1 MKTYLISKVQK
12 VETILFFLT
21 TLFLPTQLG
30 KHFWPAS
37 SSIFSLRIDY
47 LSPTVYFWD
56 ILMLSL
62 ISVFLIRIRQQKQWQ
77 INNLFLLIYAFFFL
91 TQSLSLLNSINPE
104 ASYVRLKDLFISG
117 LFGLYISSLPLTR
130 IKKYLLPAL
139 TISLIFTCL
148 LAALQFLTGK
158 TIGFWFLGER
168 DFDVSTPLIARFNF
182 YEQVFLRP
190 YATFPHP
197 NMLAAFLILALPLV
211 NFFLSQKFKKLLLI
225 NFFLTSSTIFITFS
239 RPALLLIGLQILIN
253 FRRFWKFLLIL
264 LALSFPLLFVRLS
277 SIFTFDSLAVLRR
290 QELSEYALKIFP
302 EYPFLGVGLNNFL
315 NVLSLDHVLIG
326 TNRFLQPVHNIFLLS
341 LSETGMIGL
350 LGFTALLV
358 SGIVLC
364 LKNTSVFSKILLGNL
379 IILIFL
385 GLFDHYFLTLPQGQ
399 RLLFMFI
406 GLAFVKDL
414 NSSNSSGTLS
424 REQSQGPKF
433 LQ

>member
-1 MKTYLISKVQK
+1 MKTYLKSKVQK
-12 VETILFFLT
+12 VEAILFFLT
-21 TLFLPTQLG
+21 ILLLPTQLG

-47 LSPTVYFWD
+47 LSPTIYFWD
-56 ILMLSL
+56 ILMISL
-62 ISVFLIRIRQQKQWQ
+62 ILIYLIRIRLRKQWR
-77 INNLFLLIYAFFFL
+77 INNYFLLVYAFFFL

-104 ASYVRLKDLFISG
+104 ASYVRLKDLFIAG
-117 LFGLYISSLPLTR
+117 LLGLYISSQTMSR
-130 IKKYLLPAL
+130 IKEYLLPAL

-148 LAALQFLTGK
+148 LAILQFLTGK
-158 TIGFWFLGER
+158 TLGLWFLGER
-168 DFDVSTPLIARFNF
+168 HFDVSTPLIARFNF

-197 NMLAAFLILALPLV
+197 NMLAAFLILALPLA
-211 NFFLSQKFKKLLLI
+211 NFFLSQKFKKLSLI
-225 NFFLTSSTIFITFS
+225 NFLLTSSTIFITFS
-239 RPALLLIGLQILIN
+239 RPALLLVGLQILIH
-253 FRRFWKFLLIL
+253 FRRFWKVLLVL

-326 TNRFLQPVHNIFLLS
+326 TNRFLQPVHNIFLLT
-341 LSETGMIGL
+341 LSETGLIGL
-350 LGFTALLV
+350 LGFTILLL
-358 SGIVLC
+358 SGVALC
-364 LKNTSVFSKILLGNL
+364 LKSTSVFSKILFGNL

-399 RLLFMFI
+399 RLLFMLI

-414 NSSNSSGTLS
+414 NSSNSSGILS
-424 REQSQGPKF
+424 REKSRGPKF
-433 LQ
+433 RQ